1 MSISKRFKILGT
13 LCVFFIFSEAYSQS
27 SASNYTALGLG
38 DFNYSGLTQN
48 RGMGGLGISFG
59 TGWGLNYLN
68 PALTTRNTIFNFQA
82 AFNYQR
88 INVSTS
94 TDSEI
99 ADGGGLSYVGMSF
112 PINSGKSTLGLGINQ
127 ITSVNYSLN
136 VTGQVA
142 NTNQSSLNRIDGD
155 GGVSEAYLS
164 TGFLVAKNLSL
175 GIHGSYLFGSTIR
188 TNQLTLL
195 TEEGTPI
202 GVSSEFYQ
210 RRTVSDVAFKTG
222 AQYYF
227 KIGAKSNLHLGAIY
241 QYYGNISG
249 KEFAKVA
256 DFGQASNPDAEGDV
270 ISDNVKGSVYIP
282 NNIGY
287 GLTYEKINKFV
298 IGLEAQHQKLSQV
311 IEFNGSSTDLGDAFK
326 VSFGGMIVPD
336 LSAVDNLF
344 KRITYRF
351 GMEYYQTPYVVSNT
365 QIDDIGINFGGSV
378 PINSLSL
385 VNFAVK
391 FGRRGTTDNGLIREN
406 YVNFSLGFSLNDN
419 TWFYKRVFE

>member
-1 MSISKRFKILGT
+1 MSIYNRFRILGT
-13 LCVFFIFSEAYSQS
+13 FCVFFIFSEAFSQS

-38 DFNYSGLTQN
+38 DFNNSGLTQN

-68 PALTTRNTIFNFQA
+68 PALSTRNTIFNFQS

-88 INVSTS
+88 IEVSTS
-94 TDSEI
+94 NESEI
-99 ADGGGLSYVGMSF
+99 TDGGGLSYVGMSF
-112 PINSGKSTLGLGINQ
+112 PINSGKSTLGLGLNQ
-127 ITSVNYSLN
+127 VTSVNYSLN
-136 VTGQVA
+136 VFGQVA
-142 NTNQSSLNRIDGD
+142 NTNQGSLNRIDGD
-155 GGVSEAYLS
+155 GGVSEVYIS
-164 TGFLVAKNLSL
+164 SGFLVAKNLSL

-195 TEEGTPI
+195 SEDGSPI

-210 RRTVSDVAFKTG
+210 RRTVSDVAFKGG

-227 KIGAKSNLHLGAIY
+227 KIGSKSNLHLGAIY
-241 QYYGNISG
+241 QHYGNISG

-256 DFGQASNPDAEGDV
+256 DFGQASNPDSEGDV
-270 ISDNVKGSVYIP
+270 ISDNLKGSVYIP

-311 IEFNGSSTDLGDAFK
+311 VEFNGSATDLGDAFK
-326 VSFGGMIVPD
+326 ISFGGMIAPN
-336 LSAVDNLF
+336 LAAVDNLL
-344 KRITYRF
+344 KRVTYRF
-351 GMEYYQTPYVVSNT
+351 GVEYYQTPYVVANT
-365 QIDDIGINFGGSV
+365 QIDDLGINFGGSL